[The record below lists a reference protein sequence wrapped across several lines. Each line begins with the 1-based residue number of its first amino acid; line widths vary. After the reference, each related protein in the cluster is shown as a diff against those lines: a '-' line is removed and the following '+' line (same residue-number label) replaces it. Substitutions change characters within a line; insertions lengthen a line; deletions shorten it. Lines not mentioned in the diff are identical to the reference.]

1 MNYITKNLFVILTA
15 CIIFISCAGGDA
27 TSKNPDIAKLSA
39 TSKKAM
45 EEASKGGCECLKT
58 YGKDIKAIITE
69 IKPALEEAEK
79 SKDDPSEMLSKI
91 MGPMMKISEFGKCL
105 KKSSDRSEEADK
117 AMEEDLKK
125 ILGDN
130 PDSKAKK
137 KKQLEILQAYFG
149 KNCPDESKT
158 FDELTKVG
166 EQMEKLT
173 TRIK

>member
-1 MNYITKNLFVILTA
+1 MKTLTKKFILA
-15 CIIFISCAGGDA
+15 LSVLIFLSSCGGDA
-27 TSKNPDIAKLSA
+27 TSKNPDIAKLSD

-58 YGKDIKAIITE
+58 HGKDIKAIITE
-69 IKPALEEAEK
+69 IKPVIAEAEK
-79 SKDDPSEMLSKI
+79 SKDNPSEMLSKI

-105 KKSSDRSEEADK
+105 NKSADRSEEADK

-130 PDSKAKK
+130 PDSNAKK

-166 EQMEKLT
+166 EQLEKLT